1 MSEIESQVLTMQN
14 LSSLRTATDKIELES
29 NVSKKAMETEQPK
42 GNLQTSSSKEPD
54 SELISEVKENLE
66 KLNQFIPVTSTNL
79 SFEFDDKGNPPFIR
93 VIDKDN
99 DEVIREIPS
108 KEFREVAKALDE
120 FADKLSNK
128 GFIFDKTV

>member
-14 LSSLRTATDKIELES
+14 LSSLRTATDKIEFES
-29 NVSKKAMETEQPK
+29 NVSKKDMESEQQK

-66 KLNQFIPVTSTNL
+66 KLNRFIPVTSTNL

>member
-1 MSEIESQVLTMQN
+1 MSEIESQALTMQN
-14 LSSLRTATDKIELES
+14 LSSLHTATDKIEFEP
-29 NVSKKAMETEQPK
+29 NVSKKDMESEQQK

-66 KLNQFIPVTSTNL
+66 KLNRFIPVTSTNL